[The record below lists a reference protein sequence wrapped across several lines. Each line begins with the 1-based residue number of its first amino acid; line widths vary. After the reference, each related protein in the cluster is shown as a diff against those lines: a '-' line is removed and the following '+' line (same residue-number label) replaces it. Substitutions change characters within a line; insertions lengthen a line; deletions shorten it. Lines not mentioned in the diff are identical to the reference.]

1 MRKPYNNYAF
11 IDGQNLNLGI
21 QDLGWKLDFQR
32 FRVYLKEKYGVSTA
46 YYFIGKVA
54 DNQELYDALTSAGY
68 VLIYKEVLTDP
79 FGKQKGNIDAE
90 LVLQA
95 MVDYKNYH
103 KAVIVSGDGDFA
115 CLVTYLANKNKLAR
129 VVVPNIYRY
138 SALLKKAAATRLDS
152 MNDLKRKLAY
162 KFPRKKSESVNKPSY
177 KKQTTSAGVRKT
189 LRSPSDQKQ
198 TSDKQTVPTHPKRKT
213 YLNQFRFPS
222 KKTAVSSKPTFKN
235 QTSQKQ
241 TSVQPTINNQTT
253 QKQRFG
259 KHWPYKH
266 SNQKQ
271 TYQKKVTN
279 KSSFNQPEQKQTS
292 VKPTTS
298 AQPKQKSFFNK
309 FRFGKRRPF
318 KKRTP

>member
-1 MRKPYNNYAF
+1 MKKPYNNYAF

-95 MVDYKNYH
+95 MVDYKNFH

-162 KFPRKKSESVNKPSY
+162 KFPRKKSDSTNKPTF
-177 KKQTTSAGVRKT
+177 KKQTA
-189 LRSPSDQKQ
+189 QKQ
-198 TSDKQTVPTHPKRKT
+198 TSVRSTVPTHPKRKT
-213 YLNQFRFPS
+213 YLNQFRFPP
-222 KKTAVSSKPTFKN
+222 KKTADSSKPTFKN

-241 TSVQPTINNQTT
+241 TSVQPITNKQTT

-259 KHWPYKH
+259 KHRPYKH

-279 KSSFNQPEQKQTS
+279 KPTTFNQPTQNQTS
-292 VKPTTS
+292 GKPTTS